1 MTKGEVRHIGPG
13 ESAAG
18 DALRGRQAADG
29 AAPQSP
35 RWGRVVK
42 GGLIGL
48 LVGLVVVLAVVLG
61 THIWSEFGWPWA
73 TGYVFVML
81 SALLGALPNETKGG
95 KKK

>member
-1 MTKGEVRHIGPG
+1 MTSEPRYIGPG

-18 DALRGRQAADG
+18 DALRGRQATGG

-61 THIWSEFGWPWA
+61 AYIMNEFGRPWVG
-73 TGYVFVML
+73 GYIFVVASIL
-81 SALLGALPNETKGG
+81 IGAVQPEEKKGG
-95 KKK
+95 TKK